1 MSALEDL
8 KKLQDAVR
16 REVPIIKNLMAY
28 IDPTRMAAGGANTY
42 TAATK
47 AIYNLQRLVQTDSGN
62 VGITVPTG
70 NLGVKGQR

>member
-16 REVPIIKNLMAY
+16 KELPVIKDLMAY
-28 IDPTRMAAGGANTY
+28 ANPDNMTEAGREAY
-42 TAATK
+42 TSAMRSVDK
-47 AIYNLQRLVQTDSGN
+47 LQRLVQTDSGN

-70 NLGVKGQR
+70 RMGVKGQ